1 MYFRHRA
8 HQERVNLYYVGVR
21 GNREGH
27 YLSSKGMHRA
37 WPCTKNYR
45 CLAQVL
51 PVQGAAKQTRD
62 GCLAAAGA
70 YRSAARPPVSGVRAV
85 PLTIAGERNTFA
97 PGDQRVVQRWICYRV
112 LGHSVASRRFLP
124 VRVMAFLERRSHLQ
138 THHDDEDHRGCRT
151 RDRIRAVGDKL
162 TDD

>member
-1 MYFRHRA
+1 MVRVEEGSWDEVPGSKDADICFPFHDRFIPLSEVKRGRVQFMREITSESVMSIVL
-8 HQERVNLYYVGVR
+8 QE
-21 GNREGH
+21 
-27 YLSSKGMHRA
+27 
-37 WPCTKNYR
+37 
-45 CLAQVL
+45 VL

-112 LGHSVASRRFLP
+112 LSHSVASRRFLP

-138 THHDDEDHRGCRT
+138 THHDDKDHRG
-151 RDRIRAVGDKL
+151 
-162 TDD
+162 